1 MEADFQDQITALE
14 GVIEAQADMIQ
25 EVGERVM
32 DLTRLVTDVSIEEQF
47 HRA

>member
-14 GVIEAQADMIQ
+14 GVIEAQADMIR

-47 HRA
+47 HCA